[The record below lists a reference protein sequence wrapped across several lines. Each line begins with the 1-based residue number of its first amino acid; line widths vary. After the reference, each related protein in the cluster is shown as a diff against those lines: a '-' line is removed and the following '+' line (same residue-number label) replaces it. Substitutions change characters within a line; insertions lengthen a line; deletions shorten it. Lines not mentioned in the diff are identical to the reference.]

1 MKRYVIITVGKTH
14 SGKST
19 FAKLLNKQLT
29 NSIIVDQDNHAEF
42 INQYYS
48 NLQPKSGPNI
58 LKHAVSKLVVAYA
71 VEHTNDHLIICNSN
85 RNKIRRQHLIQWYR
99 NNELIPVIVHF
110 DIPDDVLL
118 KRVQTSTRKTN
129 IFRFASNFEEVLAR
143 QCEDAKD
150 DDIQEPNENEA
161 DYFFRITHE
170 MNTDLVI
177 HKIQEIVSSQFEN

>member
-29 NSIIVDQDNHAEF
+29 NSIIIDQDNHAEF

-99 NNELIPVIVHF
+99 NNELIPVIVYF

-129 IFRFASNFEEVLAR
+129 IFRFASFLKRFWHVNVKMLKMTIFKNLMKMK
-143 QCEDAKD
+143 Q
-150 DDIQEPNENEA
+150 
-161 DYFFRITHE
+161 ITF
-170 MNTDLVI
+170 
-177 HKIQEIVSSQFEN
+177 SG